1 MDSKAFSHRKSRAKL
16 RLVSAGGAPLAGRDA
31 AINQTRHEFLF
42 GCGGFEAVDLA
53 GGNPDGT
60 PLEAGKAAFL
70 RDRLDKIFSLHNY
83 ATLPFYLGR
92 YEKEEGKPDQRR
104 TMAAAEYFAKR
115 NVTTKGHP
123 LCWHTACAD
132 WLMKY
137 DNKEILKKQIARIKR
152 DVSAFKGS
160 IDRWDVINE
169 VVIMPI
175 FDKYDNA
182 ITRVCK
188 EIGRVGIIKEV
199 FAAAREANPAATLV
213 LNDFNVSID
222 YEILVDGCL
231 QAGAPIDVIGI
242 QSHQH
247 QGYWGKEKLYQVLDR
262 FSHFGVPLHF
272 TENTLISGE
281 IMPAYIEDLNDW
293 HEDKWPSTPEGEER
307 QARELTEMYEILF
320 ACPAVEAITTW
331 SAADD
336 GWLNAPGGFLH
347 GDNSI
352 KPVYT
357 ALLNKVKGEWWTKLA
372 AHSDA
377 AGEIGL
383 EGFRGDYEL
392 VCEGKKVPFV
402 LDGKTERLELK
413 IG

>member
-1 MDSKAFSHRKSRAKL
+1 MKAFSHRKSQVKL
-16 RLVSAGGAPLAGRDA
+16 CLVSAGGAPLANRDVSV
-31 AINQTRHEFLF
+31 NQTRHQFLF
-42 GCGGFEAVDLA
+42 GCGGFDAVELS
-53 GGNPDGT
+53 GNPNGA
-60 PLEAGKAAFL
+60 PPEARKAEFL

-92 YEKEEGKPDQRR
+92 YEKEEGKPDQKR
-104 TMAAAEYFAKR
+104 TMAAAEYFAQR
-115 NVTTKGHP
+115 NITTKGHP

-137 DNKEILKKQIARIKR
+137 DNKTILAKQLARIRR
-152 DVSAFKGS
+152 DVTAFKGT
-160 IDRWDVINE
+160 IDKWDVINE

-188 EIGRVGIIKEV
+188 EIGRVAMIKEV
-199 FAAAREANPAATLV
+199 FAAARAANPAATLV

-222 YEILVDGCL
+222 YEILIDGCL
-231 QAGAPIDVIGI
+231 QAGVPIDVIGI

-247 QGYWGKEKLYQVLDR
+247 QGYWGKEKLYEVLER
-262 FSHFGVPLHF
+262 FSHFNVPLHF

-281 IMPAYIEDLNDW
+281 IMPAHIEDLNDW
-293 HEDKWPSTPEGEER
+293 QVGDWPSTPQGEER

-331 SAADD
+331 SPADD

-347 GDNSI
+347 ADNGV

-357 ALLNKVKGEWWTKLA
+357 ALFNKVKGEWWTRETLRT
-372 AHSDA
+372 DA
-377 AGEIGL
+377 QGELSL

-392 VCEGKKVPFV
+392 VCGGEKVLFV
-402 LDGKTERLELK
+402 LDGKADRLDMV

>member
-1 MDSKAFSHRKSRAKL
+1 
-16 RLVSAGGAPLAGRDA
+16 VI
-31 AINQTRHEFLF
+31 INQTRHEFLF
-42 GCGGFEAVDLA
+42 GCGGFEAVELA
-53 GGNPDGT
+53 GGNPDGS

-104 TMAAAEYFAKR
+104 NMAAAEYFAAR

-132 WLMKY
+132 WLMEY
-137 DNKEILKKQIARIKR
+137 DNKEILRKQIARIKR

-160 IDRWDVINE
+160 IDKWDVINE

-182 ITRVCK
+182 ITRVCR

-222 YEILVDGCL
+222 YEILIDGCL
-231 QAGAPIDVIGI
+231 QAGVPIDVIGI

-247 QGYWGKEKLYQVLDR
+247 QGYWGKEKLYEVLDR

-293 HEDKWPSTPEGEER
+293 QVGDWPSTPEGEER
-307 QARELTEMYEILF
+307 QAGELTEMYEILF
-320 ACPAVEAITTW
+320 ACPAVGAITTW

-347 GDNSI
+347 ADNGV

-357 ALLNKVKGEWWTKLA
+357 ALHNRVKGEWWTTLSLR
-372 AHSDA
+372 SDA
-377 AGEIGL
+377 AGGINL

-392 VCEGKKVPFV
+392 VCEGKRVPFT

-413 IG
+413 LG

>member
-1 MDSKAFSHRKSRAKL
+1 MDSKAFSHRKSRVRL
-16 RLVSAGGAPLAGRDA
+16 RLVSAGGAPLANRD
-31 AINQTRHEFLF
+31 ISVNQTRHQFLF

-60 PLEAGKAAFL
+60 PLEARKAEFL

-92 YEKEEGKPDQRR
+92 YEKEEGNPDQKR
-104 TMAAAEYFAKR
+104 TMAAAEYFAQR
-115 NVTTKGHP
+115 NITTKGHP

-137 DNKEILKKQIARIKR
+137 DNKTILAKQLARITR
-152 DVSAFKGS
+152 DVTAFKGT
-160 IDRWDVINE
+160 IDKWDVINE

-199 FAAAREANPAATLV
+199 FAAARAANPAATLV

-222 YEILVDGCL
+222 YEILIDGCL
-231 QAGAPIDVIGI
+231 QAGIPIDVIGI

-247 QGYWGKEKLYQVLDR
+247 QGYWGKEKLYEVLDR

-272 TENTLISGE
+272 TENTLISGD
-281 IMPAYIEDLNDW
+281 IMPPHIEDLNDW
-293 HEDKWPSTPEGEER
+293 QVGEWPSTPQGEER
-307 QARELTEMYEILF
+307 QAGELLEMYEILF
-320 ACPAVEAITTW
+320 ACPAVQAITTW
-331 SAADD
+331 SPADD
-336 GWLNAPGGFLH
+336 GWLHAPGGFLH
-347 GDNSI
+347 ADNSV

-357 ALLNKVKGEWWTKLA
+357 ALLNKVKGEWWTTESLRT
-372 AHSDA
+372 DA
-377 AGEIGL
+377 NGELIL

-392 VCEGKKVPFV
+392 ASGGEKVPFV
-402 LDGKTERLELK
+402 LDGATDRVEVKL
-413 IG
+413 G

>member
-1 MDSKAFSHRKSRAKL
+1 MDSNAFSHRKSRVKL
-16 RLVSAGGAPLAGRDA
+16 RLVTAGGAPLAGRDVSV
-31 AINQTRHEFLF
+31 NQTRHEFLF
-42 GCGGFEAVDLA
+42 GCGGFEAVELA
-53 GGNPDGT
+53 GGNPDGS

-104 TMAAAEYFAKR
+104 TMAAAEYFAAR
-115 NVTTKGHP
+115 NVVTKGHP

-137 DNKEILKKQIARIKR
+137 DNKEILRRQIARIKR

-160 IDRWDVINE
+160 IDKWDVINE

-182 ITRVCK
+182 VTRVCR
-188 EIGRVGIIKEV
+188 EIGRVGLIKEV
-199 FAAAREANPAATLV
+199 FAAAREANPAAALV

-222 YEILVDGCL
+222 YEILIDGCL
-231 QAGAPIDVIGI
+231 QAGVPIDVIGL

-247 QGYWGKEKLYQVLDR
+247 QGYWGKEKLYEVLDR
-262 FSHFGVPLHF
+262 FSHFGLPLHF

-293 HEDKWPSTPEGEER
+293 QVGDWPSTPEGEER
-307 QARELTEMYEILF
+307 QAGELTEMYEILF
-320 ACPAVEAITTW
+320 ACPAVGAVTTW

-347 GDNSI
+347 GDNGV

-357 ALLNKVKGEWWTKLA
+357 ALLNKVKGEWWTKEALR
-372 AHSDA
+372 SDA
-377 AGEIGL
+377 NGELSL

-392 VCEGKKVPFV
+392 VCGEEKAAFV
-402 LDGKTERLELK
+402 LDGGEDRIDLR